1 MRRCAARPG
10 APTRAARQVMLANE
24 EEKRSL
30 TAGEIT
36 AARAWENFV
45 RLEAAA
51 ARAAQQQRYSSLEE
65 APPPHAHP
73 ASAGGGAWAA
83 RRG

>member
-1 MRRCAARPG
+1 
-10 APTRAARQVMLANE
+10 MLANE
-24 EEKRSL
+24 EDKRSL